1 MISEFFLGPE
11 WYNQKRKGYKWKLP
25 AKSSLHWRKSWNNSN
40 YESPTNLSK
49 LEGNCKAPQKQSH
62 LVPALTTGFLSKCGN
77 MSPDP
82 DASFEVKSLPIMGWK
97 YTIHLAAAL
106 HHVGFGH
113 LNTNQTTCNINL
125 ADKI

>member
-1 MISEFFLGPE
+1 
-11 WYNQKRKGYKWKLP
+11 
-25 AKSSLHWRKSWNNSN
+25 
-40 YESPTNLSK
+40 
-49 LEGNCKAPQKQSH
+49 
-62 LVPALTTGFLSKCGN
+62 